1 MHLKG
6 FCDRHPRALLR
17 AQCGGLA
24 RRAGRG
30 FAALA
35 LAVLTL
41 AALPGA
47 SQAQNPFSA
56 AVTVNN
62 RAVTYWEI
70 QQRQRFLQ
78 LLNAPPEA
86 IRNARETLIDERL
99 QLDAAERLGLTP
111 AIEEIEGGMQ
121 EFAARANLTAPAFI
135 AQLEQLGV
143 AGETFRDFVAAGVS
157 WRSVVRTRFGPRA
170 QVTEA
175 EIDRAMATA
184 SSAGGTRYQIAE
196 IVVRFTETNQ
206 AEVRALLSD
215 LSSSLD
221 GDIEGFADAA
231 RRFSDVG
238 SARNGGLV
246 GWRSA
251 GALAPELRG
260 QIARAAIGDVTSPVP
275 RQGGLAIV
283 QLRDR
288 EENAPA
294 SGEIVAVE
302 YALIPVNSDADAV
315 GLRNTLDTCDDLYGV
330 RPGGFERQI
339 LPIDQVP
346 GNVAPIL
353 AGLDANEIG
362 AGLTNAQGAPLVVM
376 LCGRSSAI
384 PEGAREDIRN
394 SLFQRRLATYANGY
408 LAELRAEAIITEDP

>member
-1 MHLKG
+1 MRFEERVKVRN
-6 FCDRHPRALLR
+6 DRLATRIWR
-17 AQCGGLA
+17 TVSVGLTA
-24 RRAGRG
+24 MVLS
-30 FAALA
+30 FAATGT
-35 LAVLTL
+35 VH
-41 AALPGA
+41 
-47 SQAQNPFSA
+47 AQTPFSP

-62 RAVTYWEI
+62 RAVTFWEI
-70 QQRQRFLQ
+70 QQRERFLR

-86 IRNARETLIDERL
+86 ISGARDTLIDERL
-99 QLDAAERLGLTP
+99 QLDAAERLGLSP
-111 AIEEIEGGMQ
+111 SIEEIEAGMQ
-121 EFAARANLTAPAFI
+121 EFAARANLSAPAFI

-143 AGETFRDFVAAGVS
+143 AGETFRDFVTAGVS
-157 WRSVVRTRFGPRA
+157 WRTVVRNRFGPRA

-184 SSAGGTRYQIAE
+184 SSAGGTRYEIAE
-196 IVVRFTETNQ
+196 IVVQFTETNQ

-215 LSSSLD
+215 LSGSLD
-221 GDIEGFADAA
+221 GEIEGFSDAA

-251 GALAPELRG
+251 GALSPDLRA
-260 QIARAAIGDVTSPVP
+260 QLNAAAIGDVSAPVP

-294 SGEIVAVE
+294 SDEIVAVE
-302 YALIPVNSDADAV
+302 YALIPVNSDADAA
-315 GLRNTLDTCDDLYGV
+315 GLRNSLDTCDDLYGV

-353 AGLDANEIG
+353 AGLDANELS
-362 AGLTNAQGAPLVVM
+362 AGLSNAQGQPLVVM
-376 LCGRSSAI
+376 LCGRSTAI

-408 LAELRAEAIITEDP
+408 LAELRAEAIINENP